1 MGNNQDTM
9 AQVGGSG
16 NNQLLLEA
24 NAKIQILQNQVN
36 TLQKT
41 IQNYGLSPS
50 QIQSLTALSQSQV
63 NVTELANLK
72 AQVNE
77 QLKQITNL
85 NNQLNAAAASSQY
98 IDVVQKLQIINTDMK
113 LNIQAILNL
122 TITGPSVYD
131 LTSVRVET
139 ISKIKTTLLKL
150 YGNDGSL
157 KITLPNE
164 EQALISSSEF
174 FIYYIYSFL
183 NSFYNVYKLFNF

>member
-24 NAKIQILQNQVN
+24 NAKIQILQNQVS

-50 QIQSLTALSQSQV
+50 QIQSLTTLSQSQV
-63 NVTELANLK
+63 NVTELANLR
-72 AQVNE
+72 AQVSE
-77 QLKQITNL
+77 QLKQIENL
-85 NNQLNAAAASSQY
+85 KNQLNAAAASSQY
-98 IDVVQKLQIINTDMK
+98 IDVVQKLQTINTDMK